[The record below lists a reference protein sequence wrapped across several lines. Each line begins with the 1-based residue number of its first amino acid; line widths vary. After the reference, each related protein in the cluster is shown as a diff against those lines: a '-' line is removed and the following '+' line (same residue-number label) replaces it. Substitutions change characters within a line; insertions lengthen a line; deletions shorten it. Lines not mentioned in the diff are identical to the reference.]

1 MKIISKA
8 LGLILA
14 ACSVSSFATVYNS
27 AKFVPIDPSG
37 TSFALTGFGRVTAV
51 EPAPSSFKALSQ
63 DAVRESFF
71 DTWNID
77 VSAMPNGSYDFTT
90 VIDAIGSLQF
100 SFVQLFSYD
109 HGARTSVPFDISPDG
124 KKASASGSFVIDAP
138 CPVKVCVW
146 LDIYGT
152 QDKGTAGAG
161 YGGTFP
167 VTAAVPEPETYALML
182 AGLAGLGL
190 MARRKARASR

>member
-1 MKIISKA
+1 MTITSKA

-14 ACSVSSFATVYNS
+14 ACSVSSFATVYNG
-27 AKFVPIDPSG
+27 AKFVPIDQSG

-63 DAVRESFF
+63 DAVRERFF

-90 VIDAIGSLQF
+90 ILDAIGSLQF

-109 HGARTSVPFDISPDG
+109 NGARTSVPFDISLDG
-124 KKASASGSFVIDAP
+124 KHASASGSFVIDAP

-152 QDKGTAGAG
+152 QEKGVAGSG
-161 YGGTFP
+161 YGGIFP
-167 VTAAVPEPETYALML
+167 VTAAVPEPGTYALML

-190 MARRKARASR
+190 MARRKARAS

>member
-1 MKIISKA
+1 MSITSKTF
-8 LGLILA
+8 GLILA
-14 ACSVSSFATVYNS
+14 ACSINSFATVYTG
-27 AKFVPIDPSG
+27 AKFVPIDQSG
-37 TSFALTGFGRVTAV
+37 TSFALTGFGRVTST
-51 EPAPSSFKALSQ
+51 ESLRSSFEARSQ
-63 DAVRESFF
+63 DAVRQPFF

-90 VIDAIGSLQF
+90 ILDAIGSLQF

-109 HGARTSVPFDISPDG
+109 NGARTSVPFDISLDG
-124 KKASASGSFVIDAP
+124 KHASASGSFVIDAP

-152 QDKGTAGAG
+152 QEKGVAGSG
-161 YGGTFP
+161 YGGLFP
-167 VTAAVPEPETYALML
+167 VTAAVPEPGTYALML

-190 MARRKARASR
+190 MARRKARAS

>member
-1 MKIISKA
+1 MTMTSKA

-14 ACSVSSFATVYNS
+14 TCSISSFATVYNG
-27 AKFVPIDPSG
+27 AKFVPIDQSG
-37 TSFALTGFGRVTAV
+37 TSFSLTGFGRVTQA
-51 EPAPSSFKALSQ
+51 EPLRSSFEARRQ
-63 DAVRESFF
+63 DAVREPFF

-90 VIDAIGSLQF
+90 MLDAVGSLQF
-100 SFVQLFSYD
+100 SFVNLFSYD
-109 HGARTSVPFDISPDG
+109 HGDLISVLFDISLDG
-124 KKASASGSFVIDAP
+124 KQASASGSFLIDAP

-152 QDKGTAGAG
+152 QDKGTVGSG
-161 YGGTFP
+161 YGGIFP
-167 VTAAVPEPETYALML
+167 ATVAVPEPETYALML

-190 MARRKARASR
+190 VARRKARASR

>member
-1 MKIISKA
+1 MTTTSKTLA
-8 LGLILA
+8 LILA
-14 ACSVSSFATVYNS
+14 TCSISSFAAVYNG
-27 AKFVPIDPSG
+27 AKFVPIDQSG
-37 TSFALTGFGRVTAV
+37 TSFALTGFGRVTQA
-51 EPAPSSFKALSQ
+51 EPAPSSFKAGSQ
-63 DAVRESFF
+63 NAVREPFF
-71 DTWNID
+71 DKWNID

-90 VIDAIGSLQF
+90 LLEAVGSLQF
-100 SFVQLFSYD
+100 SFVNLFSYD
-109 HGARTSVPFDISPDG
+109 HGDLTSVLFDISPDG
-124 KKASASGSFVIDAP
+124 KQASASGSFLIDAP

-152 QDKGTAGAG
+152 QDKGTAGSG

>member
-1 MKIISKA
+1 MSITSKA

-63 DAVRESFF
+63 DAIRVDFF

-77 VSAMPNGSYDFTT
+77 VSSMPNGSYDFTT

-100 SFVQLFSYD
+100 SFVKLFSYD
-109 HGARTSVPFDISPDG
+109 HGARTSVAFDISPDG
-124 KKASASGSFVIDAP
+124 KKASASGSFVVDAP
-138 CPVKVCVW
+138 CGVDVCVW
-146 LDIYGT
+146 LDIFGS
-152 QDKGTAGAG
+152 QEKGVVGSG
-161 YGGTFP
+161 YGGIFP
-167 VTAAVPEPETYALML
+167 ATAAVPEPETYALML

-190 MARRKARASR
+190 MARRKARAS